1 MAERFKARLLDSAST
16 TAALPNKNLDMLN
29 LPQDEKYDDIRV
41 AGLPRGCLLQKL
53 KTATRPASPVMV

>member
-29 LPQDEKYDDIRV
+29 LPQDEQLIRHSRS
-41 AGLPRGCLLQKL
+41 GLPRGCLLQEL